1 MARPSLKEQRSEE
14 ILAAFARCVAR
25 LGLDGATLEH
35 VAEEAGVSRPALRHF
50 VGNRDDLIDALA
62 DYVQRDYQAKTETMF
77 SWLPQT
83 GRVEALIEFLFAPS
97 AASSSEDVALAQAIM
112 AGADRYPSIAG
123 PLREWIIAFDR
134 RIQDE
139 LSKHAPGAAPKDI
152 AAASF
157 GIISLYFN
165 IDALS
170 QLEMPQSYGAAA
182 KTAALNLVAN
192 LEETS
197 HGAN

>member
-1 MARPSLKEQRSEE
+1 MGRPSLKEQRSEE

-25 LGLDGATLEH
+25 FGLDGATLEH

-50 VGNRDDLIDALA
+50 VGNREDLIDALA
-62 DYVQRDYQAKTETMF
+62 AYVQRDYRTKMEAMF
-77 SWLPQT
+77 AWLPDT
-83 GRVEALIEFLFAPS
+83 GRVEALIEFLFAPN
-97 AASSSEDVALAQAIM
+97 AASSSEDVALAQALT
-112 AGADRYPSIAG
+112 AGADRYPSVAA
-123 PLREWIIAFDR
+123 PLKHWIIEFDQ

-139 LSKHAPGAAPKDI
+139 LAMHAPNAASKDI

-157 GIISLYFN
+157 GILSLYFN

-170 QLEMPQSYGAAA
+170 QLGMPERYGAAA
-182 KTAALNLVAN
+182 KAAALNLVSN

-197 HGAN
+197 HGTD